1 MATKK
6 ITRLNR
12 TLSNPRTSNDV
23 VAIVDIDADVTKKIT
38 ISNLQAGVQSF
49 PFTGD
54 AQITGSLNVS
64 GSININDSLSNII
77 ISTVG
82 SASSNNTAVTGNNN
96 IVIGMSA
103 AEDLGASSD
112 NIIIG

>member
-6 ITRLNR
+6 ITDL
-12 TLSNPRTSNDV
+12 TELSATPASNDV

-54 AQITGSLNVS
+54 AQITGSLS
-64 GSININDSLSNII
+64 RRRC
-77 ISTVG
+77 
-82 SASSNNTAVTGNNN
+82 
-96 IVIGMSA
+96 
-103 AEDLGASSD
+103 
-112 NIIIG
+112 